1 MYQFY
6 VKIRNLNTV
15 KINSLVWLCK
25 WNSNMRNNKF
35 IIKKISEFGNNIGI
49 PFMILRD
56 MACLKTISYPAIE
69 LVVILTSIIRGY
81 KKNLTIF
88 HS

>member
-15 KINSLVWLCK
+15 KINSWVWLCK

-35 IIKKISEFGNNIGI
+35 IIKKISEFGNNIGQL
-49 PFMILRD
+49 PQLQVPAGEYRRVRHLR
-56 MACLKTISYPAIE
+56 
-69 LVVILTSIIRGY
+69 G
-81 KKNLTIF
+81 
-88 HS
+88 